1 MSNGT
6 IDKQRVAI
14 LLLIAVV
21 SASIAVGGA
30 FALNTLTQDLQTEK
44 ISDLCTEQKI
54 IKEDIIE
61 IKAKNIGRDKHD
73 SDTREFIK
81 VFREWQLKDA
91 EWKGKVGEAIN
102 ESMYYGESGKLG
114 DILKISEENKKSIS
128 KKNVS
133 E

>member
-14 LLLIAVV
+14 LFLIAVV